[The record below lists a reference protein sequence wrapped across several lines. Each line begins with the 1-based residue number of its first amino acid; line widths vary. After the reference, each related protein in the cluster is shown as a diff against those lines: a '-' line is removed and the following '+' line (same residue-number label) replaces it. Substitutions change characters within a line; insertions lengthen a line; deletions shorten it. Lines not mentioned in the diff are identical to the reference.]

1 MKIKFFHNYCYFR
14 KFASI
19 LSISKLIVPASIT
32 AHQFYYNL
40 GYRYKDG
47 KKELNDD
54 DMYIIEKFLQNFV
67 CEIVYFVYYFYF
79 LCFLY
84 NQAPPPPSNPN
95 VKIPA
100 TAFEF
105 S

>member
-14 KFASI
+14 KFAST
-19 LSISKLIVPASIT
+19 LSINKLIVRASIT
-32 AHQFYYNL
+32 THQFYYNL
-40 GYRYKDG
+40 SYKYKGG

-54 DMYIIEKFLQNFV
+54 DMYIIEKLIQNLI
-67 CEIVYFVYYFYF
+67 CKIVYFVYYFYF

-84 NQAPPPPSNPN
+84 SQTPPPPSNPN
-95 VKIPA
+95 VKIPT